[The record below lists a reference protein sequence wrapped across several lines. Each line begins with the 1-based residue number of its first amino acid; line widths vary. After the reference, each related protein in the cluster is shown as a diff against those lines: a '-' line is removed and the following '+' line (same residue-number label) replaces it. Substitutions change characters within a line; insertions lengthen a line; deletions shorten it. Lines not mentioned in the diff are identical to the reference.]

1 MSKLSEKDMEE
12 LKDILSLGCDY
23 ADTKTVVH
31 ETADETLT
39 NMGIDLGIECMLITD
54 GEFEGSVPLEE
65 FVDKFYSKI
74 IEKVLNVVSTQ
85 GD

>member
-31 ETADETLT
+31 ETADETLAD
-39 NMGIDLGIECMLITD
+39 MGLDLGIECMLITD
-54 GEFEGSVPLEE
+54 GEF
-65 FVDKFYSKI
+65 
-74 IEKVLNVVSTQ
+74 
-85 GD
+85 

>member
-12 LKDILSLGCDY
+12 LRDILSLGCDY

-31 ETADETLT
+31 ETADETLV
-39 NMGIDLGIECMLITD
+39 NMGFDLGIECMLITD
-54 GEFEGSVPLEE
+54 GEIEGSVPLEE
-65 FVDKFYSKI
+65 FVDKFYSKM

-85 GD
+85 E